1 MAFALPWRNDCRLSR
16 STYIYSIGFLIF
28 VILHFA
34 HGHNAIDQ
42 SNGHG
47 NSLVKEIKHAVGDIL
62 VGDDGENS
70 TMKNGT
76 FNESEGL
83 IEMLNE
89 PLHMSQL
96 RRLTMAVLRFLAQLL
111 MIFGGVLPYIPQY
124 AEIKKTQNAEGFS
137 NYVCLT
143 LLIANI
149 LRIEFWFGKRFETPL
164 LIQSIVMILC
174 MLIMLELWTRVHA
187 KTLRSQVPSDLQVIP
202 GSKEQLNEE
211 PTEMRLTDFK
221 IKYFWRWT
229 SFASYLQFLFFLSAI
244 LSLITWIFIHQPIF
258 VEGLGLAAVLCEA
271 LLGIPQFLRNFR
283 LKSTEGM
290 SVKMVLLWLA
300 GDLFKT
306 VYFIVR
312 AAPKQF
318 WICGSLQISIDILIL
333 FQVVIYSRKRQ
344 CFQP

>member
-1 MAFALPWRNDCRLSR
+1 MFSSLPWRNDCRLSR

-111 MIFGGVLPYIPQY
+111 MIVSYSADCFP
-124 AEIKKTQNAEGFS
+124 FS
-137 NYVCLT
+137 
-143 LLIANI
+143 
-149 LRIEFWFGKRFETPL
+149 
-164 LIQSIVMILC
+164 
-174 MLIMLELWTRVHA
+174 
-187 KTLRSQVPSDLQVIP
+187 PSHI
-202 GSKEQLNEE
+202 
-211 PTEMRLTDFK
+211 
-221 IKYFWRWT
+221 
-229 SFASYLQFLFFLSAI
+229 
-244 LSLITWIFIHQPIF
+244 
-258 VEGLGLAAVLCEA
+258 
-271 LLGIPQFLRNFR
+271 
-283 LKSTEGM
+283 
-290 SVKMVLLWLA
+290 VLL
-300 GDLFKT
+300 T
-306 VYFIVR
+306 ER
-312 AAPKQF
+312 
-318 WICGSLQISIDILIL
+318 
-333 FQVVIYSRKRQ
+333 
-344 CFQP
+344 